1 MATSNR
7 QVIRIQRELTAL
19 EQNPL
24 NFIQNLV
31 LSVNEEGLQQIT
43 GVMLGPENSPYAGGY
58 FRFVMTFPAAYPF
71 KSPSFA
77 FATAICHPNVHSGT
91 GQTSDDILFTM
102 WAPRITVSQVLESIH
117 SLLSNPNY
125 DTPIEAETM
134 LDKSPEKAREWT
146 LAFAQGP

>member
-24 NFIQNLV
+24 NFIQNLA
-31 LSVNEEGLQQIT
+31 LSVNDEGLQQIT
-43 GVMLGPENSPYAGGY
+43 GVMLGPEKSPYTGGY
-58 FRFVMTFPAAYPF
+58 FRFIITFPAAYPL
-71 KSPSFA
+71 KPPTFA

-91 GQTSDDILFTM
+91 GQASDDILFTM

-117 SLLSNPNY
+117 SLLSNPNS
-125 DTPIEAETM
+125 DTPIEAEMM